1 MQEAFLAVS
10 NIWLRT
16 ELRVILLDLNP
27 VQCRDRPHKDRGDI
41 KRKECEDRKYVK
53 ET

>member
-1 MQEAFLAVS
+1 MSNIWLKTELRVILLDLNPVQYRNKDAVS

-27 VQCRDRPHKDRGDI
+27 VQYRN
-41 KRKECEDRKYVK
+41 KE
-53 ET
+53 